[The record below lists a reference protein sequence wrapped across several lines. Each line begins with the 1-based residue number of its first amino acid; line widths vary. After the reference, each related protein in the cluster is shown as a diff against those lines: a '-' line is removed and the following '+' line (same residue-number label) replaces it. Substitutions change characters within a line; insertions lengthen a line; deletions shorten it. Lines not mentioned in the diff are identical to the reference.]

1 MTPPALAVTPGRE
14 YRLEQNIRPDRL
26 HPVWEPVLVD
36 GTPEAPQG
44 GWGPLA
50 AALAAAQGLNY
61 AEGHLRVT
69 SRPRTPVAVE
79 AQW

>member
-1 MTPPALAVTPGRE
+1 MTPPELDEAPGRE
-14 YRLEQNIRPDRL
+14 YRLEQSTRPD
-26 HPVWEPVLVD
+26 HPDPGWEPVLVD
-36 GTPEAPQG
+36 GTPEALQG

-50 AALAAAQGLNY
+50 AALAAARGLPHT
-61 AEGHLRVT
+61 EGGLRVT